1 MRRWLVLLAVITLPG
16 CVAVRPWE
24 RGAFAR
30 RSMTAGFG
38 DQGLSGRYRG
48 KLVETRTGHGA
59 ALGAPGGG
67 CGCSQ

>member
-1 MRRWLVLLAVITLPG
+1 MRLWLVALTVLASSG
-16 CVAVRPWE
+16 CAVVRPWE

-38 DQGLSGRYRG
+38 DQGLGGRYRG